1 MRQLVEDLLTAEGIA
16 MRGSRFGTVTLE
28 GESYTQVPLIVDFE
42 CQIEQFVNWM
52 AAVANAPQL
61 LSHPANPAQSWKPGD
76 KIDSGASRCIRL
88 LACFANTGTG
98 SIVPFQGSHVM
109 SRKLLLINAM
119 LLGLLIL
126 GVAEFVHQV
135 QGAQQRYE
143 LLSDQMPA
151 KEVPAYPAPALP
163 PRVRQRDYMPVV
175 DRLLFSQDR
184 NPIVEVEV
192 PPPAEVE
199 QRPDLPLLVGL
210 MDLGNGPIAMMA
222 ANSKGTP
229 RPVGI
234 GEKVGDFTF
243 VAAAGDV
250 LTLEWKGRQFEATE
264 AELTGASGA
273 EPTVKARVQ
282 TRAAARRPARKS
294 TTRLGADKSKSVST
308 KHYIGPPL
316 SGQVG
321 RRSADSSDGLPDGTE
336 SDGFTRRVRETPFG
350 AQHWWEKTQ
359 K

>member
-1 MRQLVEDLLTAEGIA
+1 
-16 MRGSRFGTVTLE
+16 
-28 GESYTQVPLIVDFE
+28 
-42 CQIEQFVNWM
+42 
-52 AAVANAPQL
+52 
-61 LSHPANPAQSWKPGD
+61 
-76 KIDSGASRCIRL
+76 
-88 LACFANTGTG
+88 
-98 SIVPFQGSHVM
+98 M
-109 SRKLLLINAM
+109 SRKLLLINVM
-119 LLGLLIL
+119 LLGFLIL

-135 QGAQQRYE
+135 QGAQQRYA
-143 LLSDQMPA
+143 LLSDPMPA
-151 KEVPAYPAPALP
+151 KEAPAYPAPASP

-175 DRLLFSQDR
+175 NRLLFSQDR
-184 NPIVEVEV
+184 NPVVEVEV

-199 QRPDLPLLVGL
+199 QRPDFPLLVGL
-210 MDLGNGPIAMMA
+210 MDLGSGPIAMMA

-264 AELTGASGA
+264 AELTGADGA
-273 EPTVKARVQ
+273 AAKPRVQ
-282 TRAAARRPARKS
+282 ARAVAARRPAAKS
-294 TTRLGADKSKSVST
+294 STQLGTDRSKSVST

-321 RRSADSSDGLPDGTE
+321 RRSADPSDGVADGTE

-350 AQHWWEKTQ
+350 AQHWWEKKQ